1 MNEAQVELQ
10 MPERL
15 QKRLAHRGYNQ
26 KRKMDRFLQELWF
39 LMTSIQELLEMVQA
53 LEQKVIEQQR
63 KIASLENDL
72 DNAENRSNRLIQKM
86 VTTTMFNNSMA
97 IQKRYGLDH
106 PRGRL

>member
-15 QKRLAHRGYNQ
+15 PKRLAHRGYDQ
-26 KRKMDRFLQELWF
+26 KRKMGRFLQELWF
-39 LMTSIQELLEMVQA
+39 LMTSNQELLEMLQA

-72 DNAENRSNRLIQKM
+72 DDAENRSNRLIQKM
-86 VTTTMFNNSMA
+86 VTTTMFNNSME
-97 IQKRYGLDH
+97 IQKRYGLNDI
-106 PRGRL
+106 RGRL